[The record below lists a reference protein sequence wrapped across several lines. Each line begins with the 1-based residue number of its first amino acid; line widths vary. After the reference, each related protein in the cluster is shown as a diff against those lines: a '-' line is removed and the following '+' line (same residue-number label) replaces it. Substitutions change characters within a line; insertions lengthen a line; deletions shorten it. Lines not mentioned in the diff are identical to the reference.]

1 MKIQGKK
8 SFEALDNLISSWKKK
23 KFFSSR
29 HLEQWKILM
38 HSKTKRI
45 QSYVLAFVEIGRF
58 VLVLMTRVIPLG
70 VTNENLRVFVRPL
83 PFDKSE
89 HNFCL
94 PSSMGQ
100 LKVLISSASL
110 TPLSAWPLG
119 KCLKGGNILSLLV
132 SHLCASFL
140 FFEDI
145 GLEEDTGP
153 LCLGRSPMPSD

>member
-1 MKIQGKK
+1 
-8 SFEALDNLISSWKKK
+8 
-23 KFFSSR
+23 
-29 HLEQWKILM
+29 M

-58 VLVLMTRVIPLG
+58 VLVLMTKVIPVG

-110 TPLSAWPLG
+110 TLLSAWPLG
-119 KCLKGGNILSLLV
+119 KCLKGEIHFHFWSHIFVLPFCFSRTLAWKRTLV
-132 SHLCASFL
+132 LFALVDLPCLQTDHFYAFSSFSSC
-140 FFEDI
+140 F
-145 GLEEDTGP
+145 
-153 LCLGRSPMPSD
+153 